1 MSLRTAI
8 ESLPGRAVRGIFG
21 TSNAMDINKTV
32 GAVLVAGLLAM
43 VTGLI
48 ANILVPTGES
58 EHGGEP
64 GTHQQTQVAQEPSGG
79 GAASPGA
86 KPATVEPVLGMI
98 ASADVSAGQAAAKK
112 CATCH
117 TFEKGGPAK
126 VGPNLY
132 GIVGAKRA
140 HMEGF
145 AYSDAIRNLG
155 GTWTYAELNKFI
167 AGPRA
172 DVPGTKMSFG
182 GIKNPKERA
191 EVLAYLR
198 TNADS
203 PAPLPTPDEV
213 KAEQQGPAQPAA
225 GQQPA
230 APAAGA
236 AATAQPAQPAAG
248 AAAPAQPAQG
258 QAAQAQPSQPAQQQ
272 TAQATQAQP
281 APAQNAAPAATT
293 GTAAGGAAQP
303 AQQQTAQAGQPAGG
317 GGDIKSMIAS
327 ANVEDGK
334 NVARKCQA
342 CHSLEPGGPTKIG
355 PNLAGV
361 VGADIASKD
370 YPYSD
375 ALKGKEGNWTYENL
389 NAFLTS
395 PRDWA
400 PGTKMTFPGLKKPE
414 ERAAVIA
421 YLRTLSP
428 NAPPLQ

>member
-8 ESLPGRAVRGIFG
+8 ESLPGRAVRGIFR
-21 TSNAMDINKTV
+21 TSNAMDINKTI

-117 TFEKGGPAK
+117 TFEKGGAIK

-132 GIVGAKRA
+132 GIVGNKRA

-145 AYSDAIRNLG
+145 PYSDAIRNLG

-172 DVPGTKMSFG
+172 DVPGTKMSFA

-191 EVLAYLR
+191 EVIAYLR
-198 TNADS
+198 TLSDN
-203 PAPLPTPDEV
+203 PVPLPTPDEI
-213 KAEQQGPAQPAA
+213 KAEQAAPAQPAA

-236 AATAQPAQPAAG
+236 ATTAPAQPAQPAAG
-248 AAAPAQPAQG
+248 AAAPAQGQAAQG
-258 QAAQAQPSQPAQQQ
+258 QAAPAQPAQQQ
-272 TAQATQAQP
+272 SAQAQTTQAQ
-281 APAQNAAPAATT
+281 PAQNAAPAAGTQ
-293 GTAAGGAAQP
+293 GTAATGQP

-317 GGDIKSMIAS
+317 GGDIKAMIAS
-327 ANVEDGK
+327 ANAEDGK
-334 NVARKCQA
+334 NIARKCQA
-342 CHSLEPGGPTKIG
+342 CHSLEPGGPTKVG

-370 YPYSD
+370 FPYSD

-395 PRDWA
+395 PREWA

-421 YLRTLSP
+421 YLRTVSP

>member
-1 MSLRTAI
+1 
-8 ESLPGRAVRGIFG
+8 
-21 TSNAMDINKTV
+21 MDINKTI

-43 VTGLI
+43 VTGLV

-98 ASADVSAGQAAAKK
+98 ATADVSAGQAAAKK

-132 GIVGAKRA
+132 GIVGNKRA

-145 AYSDAIRNLG
+145 PYSDAIRNLG

-172 DVPGTKMSFG
+172 YVPGTKMSFG

-191 EVLAYLR
+191 EVIAYLR
-198 TNADS
+198 TDADN
-203 PAPLPTPDEV
+203 PAPLPTPDEI
-213 KAEQQGPAQPAA
+213 KAEQAAPAQPA

-236 AATAQPAQPAAG
+236 ATTAQAQPAQPAAG
-248 AAAPAQPAQG
+248 GTAPAQPAQP
-258 QAAQAQPSQPAQQQ
+258 APAQGAQPAQQGQPAQAQ
-272 TAQATQAQP
+272 TAQAQP
-281 APAQNAAPAATT
+281 APAQNAAPAATS

-303 AQQQTAQAGQPAGG
+303 AQQTAQAAQPAGG
-317 GGDIKSMIAS
+317 GGDIKAMIAS
-327 ANVEDGK
+327 ANPEDGK
-334 NVARKCQA
+334 NIARKCQA
-342 CHSLEPGGPTKIG
+342 CHSLEPGGPTKVG

-395 PRDWA
+395 PREWA